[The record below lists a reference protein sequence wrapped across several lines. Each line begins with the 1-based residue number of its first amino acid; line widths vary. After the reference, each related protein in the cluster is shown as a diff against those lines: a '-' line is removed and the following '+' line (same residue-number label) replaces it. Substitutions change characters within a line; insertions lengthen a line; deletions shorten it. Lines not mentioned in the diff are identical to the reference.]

1 MKKIITLY
9 LWLFV
14 SFLHAQSADIP
25 KRIILNLTINPS
37 SSMAVTWHTKESHPE
52 SFVEFA
58 KSTNWIEFKDSTVK
72 IPATMSELNYKGNKS
87 YSYSAILSQLKPNTL
102 YTYRVGYDSV
112 VSEWNQFMTASE
124 SSQPFRFVYFGDPQN
139 EILEDLSRVFRKAI
153 LTAPDASFWLFAGDL
168 TDLPDESM
176 WEEWFEATGFIHRIV
191 PSIMAIGNHDLYFE
205 VINGKKIKTNKY
217 PLWQSLFTLPENGP
231 DGMEE
236 TVYYVDYQGVR
247 FVVLNTNYGLKE
259 QADWLEDVLSNNPNK
274 WTIVTY
280 HHPVY
285 STGEGR
291 DNKTIRETFMP
302 IFDRYSVDLVLQGH
316 DHTYART
323 HKIYQGRISEDE
335 SKGTVYITSVSGPKQ
350 YPANP
355 MYKDLIAKLGT
366 FTQLFQVI
374 DIQND
379 RLIYN
384 SYTTAGELYDHFE
397 LKKK

>member
-1 MKKIITLY
+1 MKKITFIY
-9 LWLFV
+9 LFLFAA
-14 SFLHAQSADIP
+14 FLKAQQTDLP
-25 KRIILNLTINPS
+25 DRIILNLTDEPS
-37 SSMAVTWHTKESHPE
+37 KSMAVTWHTKESHSA

-58 KSTNWIEFKDSTVK
+58 EATNWVEFKDSVIK
-72 IPATMSELNYKGNKS
+72 APAFMNALNYKGNES
-87 YSYSAILSQLKPNTL
+87 FTYSAVLKNLKPNTL
-102 YTYRVGYDSV
+102 YVYRVGYDSV
-112 VSEWNQFMTASE
+112 TSEWNQFKTASV
-124 SSQPFRFVYFGDPQN
+124 SVKPFRFVYFGDPQN
-139 EILEDLSRVFRKAI
+139 GIREDLARVFRKA
-153 LTAPDASFWLFAGDL
+153 LTTAPDASFWLFAGDL

-176 WEEWFEATGFIHRIV
+176 WEEWFDATGFIHKIV

-205 VINGKKIKTNKY
+205 MVNGKKKKTDKY

-231 DGMEE
+231 EGMEE
-236 TVYYVDYQGVR
+236 SVYYIDYQGVR
-247 FVVLNTNYGLKE
+247 FIVLNTNYRLKD
-259 QADWLEDVLSNNPNK
+259 QADWLENVLSDNPNK

-291 DNKTIRETFMP
+291 DNKDIRETFMP
-302 IFDRYSVDLVLQGH
+302 VFDKYNVDLVLQGH

-323 HKIYQGRISEDE
+323 YKIFNGKISDDE

-374 DIQND
+374 DIRGD

-384 SYTTAGELYDHFE
+384 SYTVTGEQYDHFE
-397 LKKK
+397 LKK

>member
-1 MKKIITLY
+1 MKKIIAFS

-14 SFLHAQSADIP
+14 TILQAQSVDTP
-25 KRIILNLTINPS
+25 ERIILNLTINPS
-37 SSMAVTWHTKESHPE
+37 SSIAVTWHTKESYPQ

-58 KSTNWIEFKDSTVK
+58 EATNWVEFKEHTVK
-72 IPATMSELNYKGNKS
+72 TPTQMNELNYKNNIS
-87 YSYSAILSQLKPNTL
+87 YTYSTVLNDLKPNTL
-102 YTYRVGYDSV
+102 YVYRVGYDSV
-112 VSEWNQFMTASE
+112 MSEWNQFRTASE
-124 SSQPFRFVYFGDPQN
+124 GNQPFRFVYFGDPQN
-139 EILEDLSRVFRKAI
+139 GIREDLSRVFRKAI

-176 WEEWFEATGFIHRIV
+176 WEEWFDATGFIHRIV

-205 VINGKKIKTNKY
+205 MVNGKKKKTDKY

-231 DGMEE
+231 QGLEE
-236 TVYYVDYQGVR
+236 SVYYVDYQGVR
-247 FVVLNTNYGLKE
+247 FIVLNTNYRLE
-259 QADWLEDVLSNNPNK
+259 DQAEWLENVLSNNPNK

-291 DNKTIRETFMP
+291 DNRDIRETFMP
-302 IFDRYSVDLVLQGH
+302 IFDKFNVDLVLQGH

-323 HKIYQGRISEDE
+323 YKIYQGKISVDE

-350 YPANP
+350 YSANP

-374 DIQND
+374 DIQGD

-384 SYTTAGELYDHFE
+384 SYTVTGELYDHFE
-397 LKKK
+397 LTK